1 MQMIEYRPADVGGM
15 VDVAR
20 LIQQAKMNAFNRNL
34 AKVEAGHKYDDAD
47 MFAQGAE
54 GLTGKKYNTSSA
66 PAYEIPT
73 RDTTSPAGQ
82 MAGLDANAQA
92 DLARRRA
99 TTEAFRS
106 LVGLDKADKL
116 GQTLGVG
123 APAMQYNQKEI
134 DDWNRLMGRPV
145 VTERKMTGAELGNWL
160 QAAPSSQREA
170 YAMRREAPT
179 VSVVT
184 HPDEAKDT
192 KRSED
197 ILRFMTDQRY
207 GTARKQV
214 GSEVADARRQVEDKY
229 TRDLEN
235 AANSISRVD
244 ADSSPLNYR
253 RYANKVNAVI
263 DWEGKAMARASS
275 DSERAAIRDRANRML
290 EATKQQFG
298 YLHRTFQDENRN
310 PYADRAKR
318 GGGSGFPEYKY
329 AVVHPDGTE
338 EPMTV
343 AELARLKA
351 SKAYRENPRLWR
363 VARMEASSK
372 EGIAGRQ
379 IKNEADL
386 SYLDDEARERLSKGG
401 TSSPAGQ
408 YGNVRFE

>member
-1 MQMIEYRPADVGGM
+1 
-15 VDVAR
+15 
-20 LIQQAKMNAFNRNL
+20 
-34 AKVEAGHKYDDAD
+34 
-47 MFAQGAE
+47 
-54 GLTGKKYNTSSA
+54 
-66 PAYEIPT
+66 
-73 RDTTSPAGQ
+73 
-82 MAGLDANAQA
+82 
-92 DLARRRA
+92 
-99 TTEAFRS
+99 
-106 LVGLDKADKL
+106 
-116 GQTLGVG
+116 
-123 APAMQYNQKEI
+123 
-134 DDWNRLMGRPV
+134 
-145 VTERKMTGAELGNWL
+145 
-160 QAAPSSQREA
+160 
-170 YAMRREAPT
+170 
-179 VSVVT
+179 
-184 HPDEAKDT
+184 
-192 KRSED
+192 
-197 ILRFMTDQRY
+197 MTDQRY